1 MFEQLS
7 DKLTAT
13 FENLR
18 GRPRVTEAD
27 LDDALRDVR
36 VALLEADVNLKVVRQ
51 LVATVR
57 ERALGEKV
65 LESITGAQQ
74 VVKIVHDALV
84 EMLGGEAVPIARAEK
99 PPTVILLVGLQGSGK
114 TTTAAK
120 IANVL
125 RKQGRRPTLVAAD
138 VYRPAAIDQ
147 LKTLGKQ
154 LGIAVS
160 TVDPK
165 RVADDVAKA
174 AQAAP
179 SQNADTVIVDT
190 AGRLHIDDAMMTE
203 VEQVVSA
210 SHPDEVLLV
219 VDAMTGQDAVEAASA
234 FKARLPISGL
244 VLTKVDSDARGGASL
259 SIRAATGVPVKYLGV
274 GEKLDALEVF
284 HPDRLSQRILGRGDV
299 LTRVARGEASLSLRA
314 ETGIPV
320 KRMGAGEKR
329 DAIEPFHPDRIA
341 QRILGMGDVVTLV
354 ERAQEVVDQKE
365 AEEQTKKLLEAR
377 FTFDDFYQQLQ
388 QLKKMGPLGELMKMI
403 PGMGGLAKQLP
414 EGPEAERELKRIE
427 AIISSMTRDERADP
441 TIINGSR
448 RRRIAS
454 GSGTTV
460 ADVNQLIKQF
470 GEMQKLMKQMGG
482 LAKSGRLPRIPGM
495 PRL

>member
-7 DKLTAT
+7 DRLNTT
-13 FENLR
+13 FERLR

-27 LDDALRDVR
+27 LEEALRDVR

-84 EMLGGEAVPIARAEK
+84 EMLGGAATPLARAER

-114 TTTAAK
+114 TTTAGK
-120 IANVL
+120 LANTL
-125 RKQGRRPTLVAAD
+125 RKQGRHPLLVAAD
-138 VYRPAAIDQ
+138 VHRPAAIDQ
-147 LKTLGKQ
+147 LKALGKQ
-154 LGIAVS
+154 LGIPVTAVDAS
-160 TVDPK
+160 
-165 RVADDVAKA
+165 RVAADVAA
-174 AQAAP
+174 AIASAP
-179 SQNADTVIVDT
+179 AQSQDTVIVDT
-190 AGRLHIDDAMMTE
+190 AGRLHIDETMMQE
-203 VEQVVSA
+203 VEGVVA
-210 SHPDEVLLV
+210 AAHPDEVLLV

-234 FKARLPISGL
+234 FKARLPITGL

-259 SIRAATGVPVKYLGV
+259 SIRAATGVPVKLLGV

-284 HPDRLSQRILGRGDV
+284 HPDRL
-299 LTRVARGEASLSLRA
+299 
-314 ETGIPV
+314 
-320 KRMGAGEKR
+320 
-329 DAIEPFHPDRIA
+329 A
-341 QRILGMGDVVTLV
+341 QRILGMGDVLTLV
-354 ERAQEVVDQKE
+354 ERAQEAVDQKTAE
-365 AEEQTKKLLEAR
+365 AQAKKFMEAR
-377 FTFDDFYQQLQ
+377 FTFEDFYATLQ
-388 QLKKMGPLGELMKMI
+388 QVKKMGPIGDLLKMI

-414 EGPEAERELKRIE
+414 EGPQAEAEMKRIE
-427 AIISSMTRDERADP
+427 AIISSMTRAERTDP

-448 RRRIAS
+448 RRRIAK

-460 ADVNQLIKQF
+460 SDVNGLIKQF
-470 GEMQKLMKQMGG
+470 AEMQKLMKQMGG